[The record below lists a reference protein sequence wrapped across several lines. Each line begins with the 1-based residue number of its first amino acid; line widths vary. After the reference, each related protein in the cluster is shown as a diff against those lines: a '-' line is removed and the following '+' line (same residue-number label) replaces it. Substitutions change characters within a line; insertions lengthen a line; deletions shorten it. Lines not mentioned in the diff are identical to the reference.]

1 MKQKDRPVAN
11 GKPRRS
17 RADKSPKNSKKS
29 AGATKSSKSSA
40 SRNGS
45 SKQRTKGSSDKVSKS
60 PRSRTRPAPEEID
73 APKKNWSLVLSVIA
87 VVIAALALVLTI
99 TTRNNTPNDDKV
111 AKTENSAQK
120 TPKTGKAPKK
130 KSDPA
135 PAKKSPVEDKSDRS
149 KTPKEKKP
157 EPKPESKKEDA
168 PKDSDDGLL
177 RMEPEGR
184 TRSVKVIGII
194 DGDTLRLFGG
204 EKVRLIGINTPEKNE
219 PLCPEAT
226 DLLKKLL
233 EDKDVTLAFDKEEKD
248 RYGRSLA
255 FVYAGGVF
263 VNGEIIRQGL
273 AYFYEFKPNVRYSKL
288 FLKLQR
294 QARAANRNL
303 WAQKH
308 DLDSEYFSSR
318 KSARFHRANC
328 KRGPR
333 KSKVTFPSRNAALD
347 TGRSP
352 CPDCKS

>member
-11 GKPRRS
+11 GKARRS
-17 RADKSPKNSKKS
+17 RADKSSKKPS
-29 AGATKSSKSSA
+29 KSTGKSKSSKSSA
-40 SRNGS
+40 SRKGGS
-45 SKQRTKGSSDKVSKS
+45 KSRTKGKSEKSSKP
-60 PRSRTRPAPEEID
+60 PRSRNQPVPED
-73 APKKNWSLVLSVIA
+73 TTPPKKNLSLILSVIA

-99 TTRNNTPNDDKV
+99 TTRGTNPDAKDVANADK
-111 AKTENSAQK
+111 K
-120 TPKTGKAPKK
+120 GKKVPGPFKKDSKK
-130 KSDPA
+130 KSDRT
-135 PAKKSPVEDKSDRS
+135 PAKKSADQS
-149 KTPKEKKP
+149 KGKDPKETKKAP
-157 EPKPESKKEDA
+157 QNEPVSNNN
-168 PKDSDDGLL
+168 DGAL

-248 RYGRSLA
+248 RYGRTLA

-294 QARAANRNL
+294 ESRAANRNI
-303 WAQKH
+303 WTQKH
-308 DLDSEYFSSR
+308 EPASEYSSSR
-318 KSARFHRANC
+318 KSARFHRAKC
-328 KRGPR
+328 KRGPKR
-333 KSKVTFPSRNAALD
+333 SKVTFPSRNAALD

-352 CPDCKS
+352 CPDCKP